1 MSPVPSDR
9 AASLPLST
17 LDAAD
22 LRRWAFRAESN
33 LKVHRQLI
41 DALNV
46 FPVPDGD
53 TGTNLFMTLHSAL
66 GGLVGTYLRQSPD
79 VSVVAG
85 AQALTQHMLLSAR
98 GNSGVIL
105 SQLLRGLAD
114 ALAAE
119 PPSEG
124 VIDGPLAARML
135 RGGAQCARRAVSE
148 PVDGTILTV
157 ADAAAE
163 GGERAAARGGSLAK
177 VTGEALEAA
186 VRALAN
192 TPGQLPPLA
201 RAGVVDAGGAGLVVL
216 LGALHEVVTRVAPGR
231 NGYVD
236 PTRWWVGGVPKPLR
250 GGEPHQSGSGAYEV
264 MYLLEA
270 CSDDDADRLRDRL
283 GRLGESVMVV
293 GDRRLRTVHV
303 HLDDAG
309 AAVEAGLGIGRLS
322 AIRITWLAGD
332 STAAQPTG
340 RSGCRVDTPADPAD
354 TSHGTLTDLLADP
367 LAEELI
373 EGFGVDSTD
382 DLPEEA
388 VAAVAAAR
396 VGAVACAPGPGLIA
410 GFRDAGAQVVE
421 NRPGHRATTG
431 LILAAV
437 TATGSSEVVVLPNDS
452 DALLAAQAAAQLAC
466 AQGLAVHVIPT
477 VSPIQGM
484 VALAVLDP
492 AGALPDNL
500 VRMTEAAA
508 LVRCGRVAFAT
519 RPAHTDVGVCR
530 AGDVLGLIGESVV
543 VLDVEPVEVAMR
555 LLDRLDVAD
564 AELVTLVS
572 GQDHPQLGDR
582 VAARISRRWPT
593 AEVTTLIGG
602 QPVDGLLVG
611 VE

>member
-79 VSVVAG
+79 VSVVPG
-85 AQALTQHMLLSAR
+85 AQALAQHMLLSAR

-119 PPSEG
+119 PPSDG
-124 VIDGPLAARML
+124 IIDGPLAARML

-163 GGERAAARGGSLAK
+163 GGERAAARGGSLAQ

-216 LGALHEVVTRVAPGR
+216 LGALHEVVTGVAPGR

-340 RSGCRVDTPADPAD
+340 RSGCRVDTPVEPAD
-354 TSHGTLTDLLADP
+354 TSHGTLAEDLV
-367 LAEELI
+367 
-373 EGFGVDSTD
+373 VDSTD
-382 DLPEEA
+382 DLPEE
-388 VAAVAAAR
+388 AVAAAR

-500 VRMTEAAA
+500 ARMTEAAA